1 MLHTYLVSLFWS
13 FDGAQ
18 GKKDLVA
25 VDSTEHD
32 DENGDMRDSDNEV
45 VHDEHSASDIDSDE
59 ERRRFFFLSIITNAK
74 VEEYDRWYH
83 IYLSLN
89 DVFWY

>member
-1 MLHTYLVSLFWS
+1 M
-13 FDGAQ
+13 
-18 GKKDLVA
+18 
-25 VDSTEHD
+25 DSTEHD

-74 VEEYDRWYH
+74 VEEYDR
-83 IYLSLN
+83 
-89 DVFWY
+89 